1 MQKSNKKIFKEYLKE
16 IGKNKLSFVK
26 TLKPIGKEKEV
37 FLNMSIFNE
46 IPDDIIAYK
55 KGFLLKIE
63 KKKKGLKKVK
73 QKLYDE
79 KKLDGLHIKIIKNEI
94 EYNEY
99 VLDFLKKTYDI
110 EANKINKKYKIEK
123 NDINYDKYNVKFF
136 GVDKSRI
143 DKFDLDATSIHA
155 KIDDRYVEKK
165 ELVKL
170 INFSKKICPEID
182 FIFGDYINQA
192 QDGGIVKIPNDSS
205 YSIRSIITLFF
216 HETTHA
222 FRYING
228 KINLGFNYS
237 FSDKAELEEGIA
249 LYNEYKY
256 GKKIIDGLEYVP
268 YYDMAFKAI
277 LEDISEEEKKEK
289 IYQILKFKGFT
300 KEKSD
305 QYYYRFYR
313 FSELGSTKLFLK
325 DLIYTKSYE
334 FVKNLIK
341 SDKSNYEKIL
351 SGRIGTYEINNN
363 LISKNNNLDSKK
375 YFESMLKK
383 IKSIL

>member
-16 IGKNKLSFVK
+16 IWKNKLSFVK

-55 KGFLLKIE
+55 KWFLLKIE
-63 KKKKGLKKVK
+63 KKKKWLKKVK

-79 KKLDGLHIKIIKNEI
+79 KKLDWLHIKIIKNEI

-136 GVDKSRI
+136 WVDKSRI

-182 FIFGDYINQA
+182 FIFWDYINQA
-192 QDGGIVKIPNDSS
+192 QDGWIVKIPNDSS

-222 FRYING
+222 FRYINW
-228 KINLGFNYS
+228 KINLWFNYS
-237 FSDKAELEEGIA
+237 FSDKAELEEWIA

-256 GKKIIDGLEYVP
+256 WKKIIDWLEYVP

-289 IYQILKFKGFT
+289 IYQILKFKWFT

-313 FSELGSTKLFLK
+313 FSELWSTKLFLK

-351 SGRIGTYEINNN
+351 SWRIWTYEINNN